1 MNKARIFLAAFGLA
15 FLVIMIT
22 SVNRIIEIE
31 NSKPIETKTKSSA
44 IDSVWT
50 KSPGEI
56 NTMQTDFVYFGRTE
70 DGIIHSSIGTEFHV
84 GDSIQYIYYRYENS
98 KKEKK

>member
-31 NSKPIETKTKSSA
+31 NSKPIETKTTYTM

-50 KSPGEI
+50 KKPGEI
-56 NTMQTDFVYFGRTE
+56 NTMQTDFLYFGRTE
-70 DGIIHSSIGTEFHV
+70 DGIIHRSTSRKFNV
-84 GDSIQYIYYRYENS
+84 GDSIQYIYHRYENPKT
-98 KKEKK
+98 KKK

>member
-1 MNKARIFLAAFGLA
+1 MKYKIYLA
-15 FLVIMIT
+15 FLGIGFALVMIFGVIQ
-22 SVNRIIEIE
+22 IIKVE
-31 NSKPIETKTKSSA
+31 NNKPIETKITYSV

-50 KSPGEI
+50 KKPGEI
-56 NTMQTDFVYFGRTE
+56 NTMQTDFLYFGRTE